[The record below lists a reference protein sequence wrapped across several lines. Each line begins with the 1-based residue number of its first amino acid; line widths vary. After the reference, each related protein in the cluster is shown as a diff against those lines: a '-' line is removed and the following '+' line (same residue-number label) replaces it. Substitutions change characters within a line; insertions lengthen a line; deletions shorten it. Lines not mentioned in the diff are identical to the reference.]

1 MNIALLILAAFLF
14 LSIYL
19 GIRARKGKEM
29 SLEQWAVGGR
39 GFGTLFVFLL
49 MAGENFTT
57 YTFLGGSGGAY
68 GLGGPMIY
76 VFSAL
81 CYIVSYWLLPPVWK
95 YAKKHNVL
103 TQSDFF
109 VSKYNSTK
117 LGVLTATVG
126 IISIIPYL
134 VLQFKGLGII
144 VSESSYGT
152 VSQAAAIWIG
162 AVSVA
167 LFVTVSG
174 IHGSAWTSIVKDI
187 IMLVVILF
195 MAIYLPYHYY
205 GGFKP
210 MFQQIDAA
218 KPGFLLLPEAG
229 LSISWYVSTSIL
241 FALGL
246 FMWPHMFGASLS
258 SKSAQVLRRNA
269 AMTPLYQ
276 IVLVFV
282 LFIGFAAVLQ
292 VPGLESQDLALFK
305 LAKMTF
311 DPWFVGIIGA
321 AGLLTALVPS
331 SMLLMTA
338 AALLAKNIYKV
349 LKPDTTDKQ
358 ISRISRFTVPIIALL
373 ALYFTFAG
381 GEMIIM
387 LLIMAY
393 GFVAQLFPAL
403 FFSLWKKNPITVQG
417 AFTGIFVGVST
428 VAYVTLTGT
437 TMATLFP
444 TLPQAIKDLDK
455 GIIALFINI
464 TVMFTVS
471 VITRK
476 KSVLR
481 EQSDSVKISS

>member
-481 EQSDSVKISS
+481 EQSGSVKISS